1 MTVKGSDVPMIT
13 TVTMNASIDK
23 AYQIKGFLYPGTV
36 MRVSGYRN
44 SAGGKGLNAA
54 RVIRLCGVPVKAT
67 GIVGGCNGDYLLNLL
82 SQDGIEHDFF
92 PVRGETRSCINVLGE
107 AGSSTEFLEPGC
119 EVTESEQEDFLE
131 FFRHT
136 IQDSSMVILSGS
148 VPRGFPPDIY
158 GRLIR
163 IARESEKTVFLDT
176 RGSYLK
182 EGITEK
188 PDFVKPNKEELE
200 ELMGRRLESMQ
211 ALIESGIKLHK
222 RNIRYV
228 VVSLGADGALLICD
242 DGCFHG
248 ISQRIYAANTVG
260 CGDSMVAAFAAALYR
275 KEELKDCLA
284 YSVAVSAANALSK
297 KTGYFERDDLE
308 RVLGGVTV
316 KRL

>member
-1 MTVKGSDVPMIT
+1 MIT

-23 AYQIKGFLYPGTV
+23 AYQIKGFLNPGTV
-36 MRVSGYRN
+36 MRVADYKN

-54 RVIRLCGVPVKAT
+54 RVVHLCGVPVKAT
-67 GIVGGCNGDYLLNLL
+67 GIVGGCNGDYVQNLL
-82 SQDGIEHDFF
+82 TQDGIKHEFF
-92 PVRGETRSCINVLGE
+92 RISGETRSCINVLTE
-107 AGSSTEFLEPGC
+107 EGSSTEFLEPGC
-119 EVTESEQEDFLE
+119 KVTESEQEAFLD
-131 FFRHT
+131 FFRDT
-136 IQDSSMVILSGS
+136 LQDSSIIILSGS
-148 VPRGFPPDIY
+148 VPRGFSSDIY
-158 GRLIR
+158 KKLIR
-163 IARESEKTVFLDT
+163 IAREYEKTVLLDT

-188 PDFVKPNKEELE
+188 PDLVKPNKEELE
-200 ELMGRRLESMQ
+200 ELMGCRLDSMQ
-211 ALIESGIKLHK
+211 ALIESGCTLHK

-248 ISQRIYAANTVG
+248 KSERIHAVNTVG
-260 CGDSMVAAFAAALYR
+260 CGDSMVAAFAAALHR

-297 KTGYFERDDLE
+297 KTGFFERGDLE
-308 RVLGGVTV
+308 RVLGGVTI